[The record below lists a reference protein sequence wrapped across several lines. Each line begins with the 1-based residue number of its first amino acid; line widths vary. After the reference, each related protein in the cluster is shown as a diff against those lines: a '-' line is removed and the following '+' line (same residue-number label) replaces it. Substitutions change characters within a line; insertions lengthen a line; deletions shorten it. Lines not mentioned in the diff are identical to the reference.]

1 MIVMVL
7 GCFRPVICLDYNP
20 FPEQIHPMSITVE
33 QVAHDALGLPID
45 GRAQLVEQ
53 LLASLAGEAAPAVE
67 RAHLDEIR
75 RRRDAVRTGQASL
88 VDGPEAHRQVRAAL
102 RK

>member
-1 MIVMVL
+1 
-7 GCFRPVICLDYNP
+7 
-20 FPEQIHPMSITVE
+20 
-33 QVAHDALGLPID
+33 
-45 GRAQLVEQ
+45 VEQ